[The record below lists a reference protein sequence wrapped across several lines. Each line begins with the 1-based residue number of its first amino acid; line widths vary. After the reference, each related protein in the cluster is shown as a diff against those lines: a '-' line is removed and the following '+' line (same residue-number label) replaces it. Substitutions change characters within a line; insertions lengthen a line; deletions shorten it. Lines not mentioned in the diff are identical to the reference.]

1 MHKYRT
7 NTCGE
12 INESFIGKKV
22 KLSGWI
28 NSKRDHGGLVFVD
41 LRDHYGLTQCVID
54 MEHPD
59 FPKLE
64 HLRIESVITVV
75 GEIIA
80 RSPDTVNENIP
91 SGKVEL
97 KVEELNVISS
107 ADVLPVLVNGDEQ
120 FPEDLRLKYRY
131 IDLRRQKLQETIS
144 LRSRIIKTM
153 RDYMWDK
160 NFNELQTPILT
171 ASSPEGARDFLVP
184 SRVHEGKFYALP
196 QAPQQFK
203 QLAMVAGFD
212 KYFQV
217 APCFRDEDTRADRV
231 LEFYQLDFEMSFAT
245 QEDVFEIAKG
255 VVDYTFSK
263 FANGRKLYSWVT
275 IPYKEA
281 MEKYGSDKPDLRNPL
296 IIEDVTEAFRGSS
309 FTIFA
314 SNIEK
319 GAVVKAIRAPKT
331 ASKPRSWF
339 DGLNDWAR
347 DNKAKGLGYIVFDEN
362 GEEKGPIAKNLS
374 ADRIEMIKQICKIE
388 NGDSVFFV
396 CEKLAP
402 AQKFAGLTRTKIGN
416 DLSLIEQNVFRFA
429 FIVDFPF
436 YELDDATGKIDF
448 GHNPFSMPQ
457 GGLEALKSDDLLSVK
472 AHQFDIVCNGY
483 EMGSGAVRNYDIET
497 MVKAFEN
504 VGYTRDTVAKRF
516 SGLMTAFKYG
526 VPPHAG
532 MGIGIDRIVML
543 LANEPNLRE
552 VILFPINGKGED
564 LMMGAPSVVD
574 EKQLKELH
582 IKLDLSPKNKN

>member
-28 NSKRDHGGLVFVD
+28 NSKRDHGGLVFID
-41 LRDHYGLTQCVID
+41 LRDHYGITQCVID
-54 MEHPD
+54 TTHPD

-64 HLRIESVITVV
+64 HLRIESVITVI

-80 RSPDTVNENIP
+80 RDAETINENLS

-97 KVEELNVISS
+97 KIEEVEIISS
-107 ADVLPVLVNGDEQ
+107 ADVLPILVATDEQ

-131 IDLRRQKLQETIS
+131 IDLRRSKLQNTIS
-144 LRSRIIKTM
+144 LRSKIIKAM
-153 RDYMWDK
+153 RDYMWE
-160 NFNELQTPILT
+160 NGFNELQTPILT

-231 LEFYQLDFEMSFAT
+231 LEFYQLDMEMSFAT
-245 QEDVFEIAKG
+245 QEDVLAIAKG
-255 VVDYTFSK
+255 LVDSTFSK
-263 FANGRKLYSWVT
+263 FANGRKIYDWTT

-296 IIEDVTEAFRGSS
+296 IIEDVTEAFKDSS

-319 GAVVKAIRAPKT
+319 GFVVKAIKAPQT
-331 ASKPRSWF
+331 SNKPRSWF
-339 DGLNDWAR
+339 DGLNEWAR
-347 DNKAKGLGYIVFDEN
+347 ENKAKGLGYITFDEN

-374 ADRIEMIKQICKIE
+374 KDRIELIKQICKIE

-396 CEKLAP
+396 CDKLAP
-402 AQKFAGLTRTKIGN
+402 AQKFAGLTRIKLGT
-416 DLSLIEQNVFRFA
+416 DLNLIEQGVFKFA

-436 YELDDATGKIDF
+436 YELDEATGKIDF

-457 GGLEALKSDDLLSVK
+457 GGIEALNGSDLLSIN
-472 AHQFDIVCNGY
+472 ANQYDIVCNGY
-483 EMGSGAVRNYDIET
+483 EMASGAVRNYDINT

-504 VGYTRDTVAKRF
+504 VGYTKETVEERF
-516 SGLMTAFKYG
+516 SGLITAFKYG

-532 MGIGIDRIVML
+532 IALGIDRIVML
-543 LANEPNLRE
+543 LADEPNLRE

-564 LMMGAPSVVD
+564 LMMGAPSVID
-574 EKQLKELH
+574 EKQLRELH
-582 IKLDLSPKNKN
+582 IKVELPKKN

>member
-12 INESFIGKKV
+12 INENFIGKKV

-28 NSKRDHGGLVFVD
+28 NSKRDHGGLVFID
-41 LRDHYGLTQCVID
+41 LRDHYGITQCVID
-54 MEHPD
+54 TTHPD

-75 GEIIA
+75 GEIVA
-80 RSPDTVNENIP
+80 RDAETINENLA

-97 KVEELNVISS
+97 KIEEVEIISS
-107 ADVLPVLVNGDEQ
+107 ADVLPILVATDEQ

-131 IDLRRQKLQETIS
+131 IDLRRSKLQNTIS
-144 LRSRIIKTM
+144 LRSKIIKAM
-153 RDYMWDK
+153 RDYMWD
-160 NFNELQTPILT
+160 NGFNELQTPILT

-231 LEFYQLDFEMSFAT
+231 LEFYQLDMEMSFAT
-245 QEDVFEIAKG
+245 QEDVLAIAKG
-255 VVDYTFSK
+255 LVETTFSK
-263 FANGRKLYSWVT
+263 FANGRKIYDWAT
-275 IPYKEA
+275 IPYKEE

-296 IIEDVTEAFRGSS
+296 VIEDVTEAFRDSS

-319 GAVVKAIRAPKT
+319 GAVVKAIKT
-331 ASKPRSWF
+331 PHTSDKPRSWF
-339 DGLNDWAR
+339 DGLNEWAR
-347 DNKAKGLGYIVFDEN
+347 ENKAKGLGYITFDEN

-374 ADRIEMIKQICKIE
+374 KDRIELIKQICKIE

-396 CEKLAP
+396 CDKLSP
-402 AQKFAGLTRTKIGN
+402 AQKFAGLTRIKLGT
-416 DLSLIEQNVFRFA
+416 DLNLIEQGVFKFA

-436 YELDDATGKIDF
+436 YEFDEATGKIDF

-457 GGLEALKSDDLLSVK
+457 GGIDALNGSDLLSIN
-472 AHQFDIVCNGY
+472 ANQYDIVCNGY
-483 EMGSGAVRNYDIET
+483 EMASGAVRNYDINT

-504 VGYTRDTVAKRF
+504 VGYTKETVEERF
-516 SGLMTAFKYG
+516 SGLITAFKYG

-532 MGIGIDRIVML
+532 IALGIDRIVML
-543 LANEPNLRE
+543 LADEPNLRE

-564 LMMGAPSVVD
+564 LMMGAPSVID
-574 EKQLKELH
+574 EKQLRELH
-582 IKLDLSPKNKN
+582 IKVELPKKN

>member
-28 NSKRDHGGLVFVD
+28 NSKRDHGGLVFID

-54 MEHPD
+54 TTHPD

-64 HLRIESVITVV
+64 HLRIESVITVF

-80 RSPDTVNENIP
+80 RDAETINENLP

-107 ADVLPVLVNGDEQ
+107 ADVLPILVASDEQ

-131 IDLRRQKLQETIS
+131 IDLRHQKLQRTIS
-144 LRSRIIKTM
+144 LRSKIIKAM
-153 RDYMWDK
+153 RDYMWD
-160 NFNELQTPILT
+160 NGFNELQTPILT

-184 SRVHEGKFYALP
+184 SRLHPGKFYALP

-217 APCFRDEDTRADRV
+217 APCFRDEDLRADRV
-231 LEFYQLDFEMSFAT
+231 LEFYQLDMEMSFAT
-245 QEDVFEIAKG
+245 QEDVLSIAKG
-255 VVDYTFSK
+255 LVEATFSK
-263 FANGRKLYSWVT
+263 FAFGRKIYDWAT

-296 IIEDVTEAFRGSS
+296 VIEDVTEAFRGSS

-331 ASKPRSWF
+331 SDKPRSWF
-339 DGLNDWAR
+339 DGLNNWAR

-374 ADRIEMIKQICKIE
+374 KDRIEMIKQICKIE

-402 AQKFAGLTRTKIGN
+402 AQKFAGLTRTKLGT
-416 DLSLIEQNVFRFA
+416 DLNLIEQGVFKFA

-457 GGLEALKSDDLLSVK
+457 GGLEALETKDLLSIN
-472 AHQFDIVCNGY
+472 ANQYDIVCNGY
-483 EMGSGAVRNYDIET
+483 EMASGAVRNYDIET

-504 VGYTRDTVAKRF
+504 VGYTRQTVEERF

-532 MGIGIDRIVML
+532 IALGIDRIVML
-543 LANEPNLRE
+543 LADEPNLRE
-552 VILFPINGKGED
+552 VILFPINGRGED
-564 LMMGAPSVVD
+564 LMMGAPSTID
-574 EKQLKELH
+574 DKQLRELH
-582 IKLDLSPKNKN
+582 IKVDMPNKK